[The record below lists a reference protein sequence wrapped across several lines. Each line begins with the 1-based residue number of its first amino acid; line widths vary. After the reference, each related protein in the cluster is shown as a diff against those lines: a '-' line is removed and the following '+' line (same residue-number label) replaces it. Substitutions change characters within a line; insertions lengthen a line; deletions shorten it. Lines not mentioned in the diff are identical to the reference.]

1 MKKYEDR
8 ICEKCGRLV
17 KADEYG
23 SYVYFPC
30 RQCNDEFWDKWY
42 QLPKVKMVGN
52 AFLHTDAHKAL
63 IKEYHKE
70 DYFKNK

>member
-1 MKKYEDR
+1 MEYKDR

-17 KADEYG
+17 KGNESG

-30 RQCNDEFWDKWY
+30 KECNNEFWEKWY
-42 QLPKVKMVGN
+42 QLPPVKKIGN
-52 AFLHTDAHKAL
+52 EFVKTEAHLQL

-70 DYFKNK
+70 NYFLK